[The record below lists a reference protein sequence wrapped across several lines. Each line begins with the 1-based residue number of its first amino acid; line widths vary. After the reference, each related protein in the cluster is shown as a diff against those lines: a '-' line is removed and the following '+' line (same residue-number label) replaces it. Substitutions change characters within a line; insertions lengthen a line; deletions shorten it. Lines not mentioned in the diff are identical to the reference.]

1 MTIKYKFA
9 DGSVSEAEVSEKIG
23 SFITEHRQQ
32 EENLSRK
39 ERYHCISIEGALF
52 EGIELSTN
60 DTSDKAMLK
69 NYDSGKM
76 TRRIGAAMDKPTEV
90 QRRRLM
96 MCVNGLT
103 MREIADVEGV
113 RVNAVTKSISL
124 ARKKFKKF
132 F

>member
-1 MTIKYKFA
+1 
-9 DGSVSEAEVSEKIG
+9 
-23 SFITEHRQQ
+23 
-32 EENLSRK
+32 
-39 ERYHCISIEGALF
+39 
-52 EGIELSTN
+52 
-60 DTSDKAMLK
+60 MLK

-76 TRRIGAAMDKPTEV
+76 TRRIGAALDKPTEV

-124 ARKKFKKF
+124 AIKNLKNF
-132 F
+132 FEKGCTKRG